1 MVNYSRIYLFIITVM
16 LHPEMLDTTSIKVI
30 LIHGKIGVLQG
41 KHLLTDPTII
51 LIKEY
56 LLIRELI
63 LGMIQGTNLDLDP
76 PKCERQNMKALEN
89 GDDQEARLLDQ
100 GRTGRVLR
108 YHNELLQL
116 NSMKSMC
123 FIGF

>member
-1 MVNYSRIYLFIITVM
+1 MAIILNYNIIYLFVITVM
-16 LHPEMLDTTSIKVI
+16 LHPEMLDTTNIKLI

-76 PKCERQNMKALEN
+76 PKCERQNMKAQEN
-89 GDDQEARLLDQ
+89 EDDQEARLLGQ
-100 GRTGRVLR
+100 GLTGRVLR
-108 YHNELLQL
+108 YHNER
-116 NSMKSMC
+116 
-123 FIGF
+123 

>member
-1 MVNYSRIYLFIITVM
+1 MVNYNRIYLFIITVM

-89 GDDQEARLLDQ
+89 EDDQEARLLGQ
-100 GRTGRVLR
+100 GLTGRVLR
-108 YHNELLQL
+108 YHNDL
-116 NSMKSMC
+116 
-123 FIGF
+123 

>member
-1 MVNYSRIYLFIITVM
+1 MNYNKIYLFVITVM
-16 LHPEMLDTTSIKVI
+16 HHPEMLDTTNIKVI
-30 LIHGKIGVLQG
+30 LIRGKIGVLRG
-41 KHLLTDPTII
+41 KHLRTDLTIF

-108 YHNELLQL
+108 YHNEL
-116 NSMKSMC
+116 
-123 FIGF
+123 